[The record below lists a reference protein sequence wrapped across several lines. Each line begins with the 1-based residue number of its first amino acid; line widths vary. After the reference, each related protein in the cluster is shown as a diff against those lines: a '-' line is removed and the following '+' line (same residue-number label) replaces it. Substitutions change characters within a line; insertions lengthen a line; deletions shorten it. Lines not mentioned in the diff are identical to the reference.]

1 MFCFSLMSVFQS
13 IPALNGF
20 IQFSLVMLELLL
32 SELGLTVNNVCFLFL
47 FGSVMFS
54 WSSAKLSSL
63 KHTSFFVTLTLWL
76 YFLSV
81 GGSWLPVNQTGTM
94 INLSSHHIES
104 FCSKDEN
111 AIFWFKDYNHI
122 FIWKLTLLIAYVT
135 EPGSGGKVNEDFC
148 FKTLY
153 NMHNSISYFH
163 YKGLL

>member
-1 MFCFSLMSVFQS
+1 MFCFFLMPIFQS
-13 IPALNGF
+13 IQALNGL
-20 IQFSLVMLELLL
+20 IQSSLVILELLF

-54 WSSAKLSSL
+54 WSSAKLSSP
-63 KHTSFFVTLTLWL
+63 KHTSFFVTLTLWFYIL
-76 YFLSV
+76 LV

-94 INLSSHHIES
+94 TNLSSHHIQS

-111 AIFWFKDYNHI
+111 AIFWFKDCNHI
-122 FIWKLTLLIAYVT
+122 FIWRLPLLIACVT

-153 NMHNSISYFH
+153 NLHSSVSYFH